1 MLKKVRLDKK
11 TLSVTI
17 PKDIFNFLEQYSKNN
32 NLPIRKLL
40 SIIISEWVS
49 KKQWKRAKF

>member
-1 MLKKVRLDKK
+1 MLKKVKLEKK

-17 PKDIFNFLEQYSKNN
+17 PKDIFNFLEQYAKDN

-40 SIIISEWVS
+40 SLIISEWVS
-49 KKQWKRAKF
+49 KKRWKKMKV

>member
-1 MLKKVRLDKK
+1 MLKKVKLEKK

-17 PKDIFNFLEQYSKNN
+17 PKDIFNFLEQYSKDN

-40 SIIISEWVS
+40 SLIISEWVS
-49 KKQWKRAKF
+49 KKQWKKMKV